1 MSTKKQIA
9 KGKKLL
15 SSLNELESS
24 LDDLLSQNLLD
35 TAVPLSTLQQAKLY
49 ALLPYV
55 LNDLIFSMW
64 FSFDLQRLVI
74 PTKL

>member
-1 MSTKKQIA
+1 MSTQKQIA

-15 SSLNELESS
+15 NSLDELESS
-24 LDDLLSQNLLD
+24 LDDLLSQDLLD

-55 LNDLIFSMW
+55 LNDLIFGES
-64 FSFDLQRLVI
+64 SSDLQRLRI
-74 PTKL
+74 LTKS